1 MRTLHV
7 AALPFPSAQGTQ
19 AALHAMLC
27 ALQEDGQRPELLC
40 YAHGA
45 RAIAAPYVIHRPQL
59 SLGVRS
65 LRSGPS
71 LPKLALD
78 VVLSRALRKLYRS
91 GQFDWVVAHHV
102 EAAAACLLAGVDRF
116 AFVAHTSL
124 REELPFYFPANFAR
138 SLRRAGEGLD
148 RFLCRRAA
156 RAFAVAPALARTLS
170 TQSGLSV
177 HSLHLPWP
185 VPPAIRPDERAH
197 ARRELGFGPGDE
209 LVLYAGNLDPYQGLA
224 VLAESLTSLSH
235 QRPRLKLLLA
245 TQATPAALASC
256 PLARWIAHRV
266 ALASESD
273 RRRAYAA
280 ADLVVVPRASSG
292 GLPVKLLDALA
303 RGVPVVAAH
312 KAAAGLLLEGLCKL
326 VDGDDPR
333 ALAAAIASELT
344 APDRGRAA
352 RARAYV
358 ARAHGKVSFLEDFA
372 RGLRAG
378 RELDWASARSASEPF
393 LSGDKVP

>member
-19 AALHAMLC
+19 AAVHAMLC
-27 ALQEDGQRPELLC
+27 ALQDDGQRPELLC
-40 YAHGA
+40 YAHGV

-78 VVLSRALRKLYRS
+78 VVLARALRKLHGR

-102 EAAAACLLAGVDRF
+102 EAAAACLLAGVPRF

-124 REELPFYFPANFAR
+124 REELPFYFPAKFAR
-138 SLRRAGEGLD
+138 SLRRAGDSLD

-156 RAFAVAPALARTLS
+156 RAFAVAPALAYELS
-170 TQSGLSV
+170 ARSGLAV
-177 HSLHLPWP
+177 HGLHLPWP
-185 VPPAIRPDERAH
+185 VPPAVQPDERAR

-224 VLAESLTSLSH
+224 VLAESLALLSH
-235 QRPRLKLLLA
+235 QRPRLKFLLA
-245 TQATPAALASC
+245 TQATPAGLASC
-256 PLARWIAHRV
+256 PLARRVARCV
-266 ALASESD
+266 ALASEAD
-273 RRRAYAA
+273 RRRAHAA
-280 ADLVVVPRASSG
+280 ADLVVVPRASSA

-303 RGVPVVAAH
+303 RGVPAVAAH
-312 KAAAGLLLEGLCKL
+312 KAAGGLLLDAVCTL

-333 ALAAAIASELT
+333 AFAAAIASELT
-344 APDRGRAA
+344 APDPGRAV
-352 RARAYV
+352 RARAFV
-358 ARAHGKVSFLEDFA
+358 ARAHGKVPFLEEFA

-378 RELDWASARSASEPF
+378 GEPERAPARSASEPF
-393 LSGDKVP
+393 LSGDKVT

>member
-1 MRTLHV
+1 
-7 AALPFPSAQGTQ
+7 
-19 AALHAMLC
+19 
-27 ALQEDGQRPELLC
+27 
-40 YAHGA
+40 
-45 RAIAAPYVIHRPQL
+45 
-59 SLGVRS
+59 VRS

-78 VVLSRALRKLYRS
+78 VVLARALRKLQSR
-91 GQFDWVVAHHV
+91 GRFDWVVAHHV
-102 EAAAACLLAGVDRF
+102 EAAAACLLAGVPRF

-124 REELPFYFPANFAR
+124 REELPFYFPAHFAR
-138 SLRRAGEGLD
+138 SLRRAGESLD

-156 RAFAVAPALARTLS
+156 RAFAVAPALACALS
-170 TQSGLSV
+170 AQSGTSV
-177 HSLHLPWP
+177 HSLRLPWP
-185 VPPAIRPDERAH
+185 VPPAVKPDERAQ
-197 ARRELGFGPGDE
+197 ARRELGFRPGDE

-224 VLAESLTSLSH
+224 VLAESLTLLSR

-245 TQATPAALASC
+245 TQATPAALVSC
-256 PLARWIAHRV
+256 PLARWV
-266 ALASESD
+266 ARCVTLASEAD
-273 RRRAYAA
+273 RRRAHAA
-280 ADLVVVPRASSG
+280 ADLVVVPRGSFA

-312 KAAAGLLLEGLCKL
+312 KAAGGLLLEGVCTL

-344 APDRGRAA
+344 APDRGRTA

-378 RELDWASARSASEPF
+378 CEPEWALARSASEPF
-393 LSGDKVP
+393 LSGDKVT